1 MTTHI
6 EKGEEIG
13 MAAPTVQELADAI
26 AANTVDITA
35 KERRIAV
42 SLYDLLAQGDPVTP
56 GALAVRSGIPEA
68 AVLATL
74 EGWPGVF
81 RDDEGRVV
89 GFWGLAIPEMAHH
102 FRAEGGKR
110 IYAWCAL
117 DPFLIVPV
125 IGRSARVESTDP
137 ITGEQIKMTVTPEGV
152 EDVSPASAVVSFLV
166 PDKTKPFD
174 QDVILNFCNYVLNFA
189 SRESAERW
197 ASDREGIA
205 VLPVHDAF
213 EVGLRAWSQLTAD
226 DSRED

>member
-102 FRAEGGKR
+102 FRAEGGKP